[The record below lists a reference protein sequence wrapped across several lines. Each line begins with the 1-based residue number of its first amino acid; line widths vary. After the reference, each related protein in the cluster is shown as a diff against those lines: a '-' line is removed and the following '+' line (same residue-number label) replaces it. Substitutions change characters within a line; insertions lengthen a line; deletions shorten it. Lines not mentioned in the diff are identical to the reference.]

1 MFCKF
6 CQDGNLLRR
15 AVWKKF
21 QSKVEC
27 YRGRVGKVSGV
38 FGSLR
43 RPFRSFKCYATKD
56 QYVIWCLKQ
65 VVENSHKI
73 MRCYDKEDDEAH
85 LCSYRDDILDI
96 AYNSRKE
103 GKLLRIYFDEIL
115 ISEYDKD
122 MTRGTLYPMT
132 LKGKANPWNDMI
144 VIVETIPELCGDE
157 VQSKEVEG
165 YIEEIKNA
173 LITQRF
179 VYDIRETIS
188 ITKASFV

>member
-1 MFCKF
+1 MGSYYGEQSGKDFKAKLNVTEEELEKYLESLVHYE
-6 CQDGNLLRR
+6 DLL
-15 AVWKKF
+15 
-21 QSKVEC
+21 
-27 YRGRVGKVSGV
+27 GVS
-38 FGSLR
+38 F
-43 RPFRSFKCYATKD
+43 FKCYGTKD
-56 QYVIWCLKQ
+56 QYVIRCLKH

-73 MRCYDKEDDEAH
+73 MRYYDKEDDEAH
-85 LCSYRDDILDI
+85 PCSYRDDILDI

-103 GKLLRIYFDEIL
+103 GNLLRICFDEIL

-132 LKGKANPWNDMI
+132 LKDNVNPWNGMI
-144 VIVETIPELCGDE
+144 VIVETIPKLCGHE

-188 ITKASFV
+188 ITKASFK